1 MVYHVSMRTNVVL
14 NDDLVREA
22 MKLTGARSR
31 RAVLEEAL
39 RVLVEV
45 KGAEQRADRYRERAR
60 RLESRLRGVKLRE
73 SPSALLRGD
82 RDRA

>member
-1 MVYHVSMRTNVVL
+1 MRTNVVL

-22 MKLTGARSR
+22 MRLTGVRSR

-45 KGAEQRADRYRERAR
+45 KAAEQRADRYREGAR
-60 RLESRLRGVKLRE
+60 RLEARLRGVKLRE
-73 SPSALLRGD
+73 SPSALLRSD
-82 RDRA
+82 RNRA